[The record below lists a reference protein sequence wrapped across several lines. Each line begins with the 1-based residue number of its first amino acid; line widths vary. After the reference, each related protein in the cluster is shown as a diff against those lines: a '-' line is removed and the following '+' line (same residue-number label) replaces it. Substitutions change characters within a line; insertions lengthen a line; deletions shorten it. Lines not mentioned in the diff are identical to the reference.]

1 MDGFELLKQDHDRV
15 KRLCNELL
23 EETSEQA
30 LERRKQ
36 LFAEIEGEITL
47 HEQCEE
53 KVLYPALRSHPK
65 LKDIVLEGYQEHHV
79 VDLVLGELRKMSPE
93 DEMWTAKAKV
103 MQENLEHHIE
113 EEEEKMFPK
122 ARKELSKHEIE
133 ELGRQMQA
141 IKDQKYRLPGAA

>member
-15 KRLCNELL
+15 KRLCDELL
-23 EETSEQA
+23 EQTSEEA

-36 LFAEIEGEITL
+36 LFAQIQGEIKL
-47 HEQCEE
+47 HEECEE

-79 VDLVLGELRKMSPE
+79 VDLVLGELRNMSPGH
-93 DEMWTAKAKV
+93 EMWTAKAKV

-122 ARKELSKHEIE
+122 ARKELTKEQIE

-141 IKDQKYRLPGAA
+141 IKDQRYTLPDAA